1 MEKYKE
7 KLEKELGRL
16 KIVMVA
22 ALVLVVICF
31 FVGELK
37 SGISVAG
44 LFGGM
49 IGYSWS
55 RIQEIK
61 KLLQD
66 EQLLR
71 ENYIRLHD
79 ERTLMN
85 GAKAGRT
92 ALFIALM
99 GVFVAMLVAAFIDKV
114 VFYTLLGVV
123 VFMCV
128 VMMATSVYYDM
139 KM

>member
-16 KIVMVA
+16 KIFMVA
-22 ALVLVVICF
+22 ALVLIVIF
-31 FVGELK
+31 IFVGELK
-37 SGISVAG
+37 TGIRVTG
-44 LFGGM
+44 LLGGM

-71 ENYIRLHD
+71 KNYISLHD
-79 ERTLMN
+79 ERTLMI

-99 GVFVAMLVAAFIDKV
+99 GVFAAMLIAAFIDKV
-114 VFYTLLGVV
+114 VFYTLFGVV
-123 VFMCV
+123 VFMLV
-128 VMMATSVYYDM
+128 VMIFTSVYYDK